1 MADASVP
8 SPGTPH
14 EVLAGLGDLTR
25 RVRAAQRG
33 AWFPLLMLG
42 VLTLGGILV
51 SRFTFKVETVPCPA
65 TDPAAGPGC
74 TAVTQV
80 TQGSPVY
87 WPIGLA
93 LAYAATAFFYIRR
106 SRNRGVG
113 TPVRPYI
120 LTGIVLVGLVTATA
134 IWSLRHGMPQ
144 PGEKLDFWGLH
155 LDPESGVTR
164 FLERLAGNAAAVGLP
179 LLVLSWV
186 ERSLA
191 LLLLTAV
198 YLAIELVPLTTGWSG
213 VPFTS
218 PWSAVPRFGVPGL
231 LLLLGALG
239 FGLAELYRRR
249 DVS

>member
-1 MADASVP
+1 MTDASVP
-8 SPGTPH
+8 SSGTPR

-33 AWFPLLMLG
+33 TWFPLLLLG

-65 TDPAAGPGC
+65 GDAAAGSGC
-74 TAVTQV
+74 TLI

-87 WPIGLA
+87 WPVGLA
-93 LAYAATAFFYIRR
+93 LAYAAAAFFYIRR
-106 SRNRGVG
+106 SHNRGVG

-120 LTGIVLVGLVTATA
+120 VTGIVLVGLVTATA
-134 IWSLRHGMPQ
+134 FWSLRHGMPQ
-144 PGEKLDFWGLH
+144 PGEKVDFWGLH
-155 LDPESGVTR
+155 LDPTSGMTR
-164 FLERLAGNAAAVGLP
+164 FLERLTGNAMAVGLP

-191 LLLLTAV
+191 LVLLTAV
-198 YLAIELVPLTTGWSG
+198 YLAIELVPLTTGWAG
-213 VPFTS
+213 IPFTS
-218 PWSAVPRFGVPGL
+218 PWSFLPHFAVPGA

-239 FGLAELYRRR
+239 FGLAELPRGRNA
-249 DVS
+249 S